1 MSAVSE
7 QRQVIAAELADVHT
21 CLPGVIVSYDG
32 QMATVRPSL
41 DKQLANGETLSA
53 PQIARVPV
61 CWPCGDVGG
70 AQALISVPLRAG
82 DAVLLHFSERA
93 LDDWLNGT
101 DGPPGDPRQ
110 FDLSDAFAT
119 PMMRPGTV
127 PATDLDNLSLQY
139 GPGSIKISPLGAIT
153 LLSPL
158 PLIIDAPM
166 VTMTGNLDIIGTTL
180 GNGVNLNTH
189 THTGVDTGPGTSGPP
204 VPGS

>member
-32 QMATVRPSL
+32 ELATVRPTL
-41 DKQLANGETLSA
+41 DKQLANGEVLAA
-53 PQIARVPV
+53 PQIARVPM
-61 CWPCGDVGG
+61 CWPCGDVNG
-70 AQALISVPLRAG
+70 AKARITVPLAPG
-82 DAVLLHFSERA
+82 DPVLLHFSERA

-101 DGPPGDPRQ
+101 DGAPGDPRQ

-119 PMMRPGTV
+119 PQMRPGTFG
-127 PATDLDNLSLQY
+127 ASDLENLSIEY

-158 PLIIDAPM
+158 PLVIDAPM
-166 VTMTGNLDIIGTTL
+166 VTMTGNLNVIGTTL
-180 GNGVNLNTH
+180 GDGVNLNTH
-189 THTGVDTGPGTSGPP
+189 THTGVDAGPDTSGPP